1 MKPPAHGTALHR
13 LYLTAIWL
21 KGAAAAVETLAGAL
35 VPFATSERVRELVVL
50 LTAPELAE
58 DPDSRV
64 ANYLN
69 RAAGNFST
77 DTQAFVGTY
86 LVVHGAIKLA
96 MVAGLLTRRMWAHP
110 VALGLIAAFLS
121 YQAYRFSYTHSVWL
135 LVAMAIDLGI
145 AWLIWREFQLRKQ
158 GT

>member
-13 LYLTAIWL
+13 LYLAAIWL
-21 KGAAAAVETLAGAL
+21 KGAAAAVEMLAGAM
-35 VPFATSERVRELVVL
+35 VPLATRERMRELVVL
-50 LTAPELAE
+50 ITAPELAE

-69 RAAGNFST
+69 LAAGNFST

-110 VALGLIAAFLS
+110 VALGLIGAFLA
-121 YQAYRFSYTHSVWL
+121 YQAFRFSHTHSVWL

-145 AWLIWREFQLRKQ
+145 AWLIWREYQVRKQ
-158 GT
+158 AT